1 MTTTSGALAFLG
13 EIAVEGRVAER
24 RFEVVRDGEAIPGIL
39 WTPAAATRALPLV
52 LLGHGGSGHKRSDR
66 MLELGIRFARD
77 RGFAAAAIDG
87 PGHGD
92 RGGLT
97 STDDPAY
104 RAIWQRPDNVPGMVA
119 DWQATLDALS
129 ELDVIDGAR
138 VGYWGMSMGTMFGL
152 PLVAAEPRIRVA
164 VLGKAG
170 LTGSSVDRSK
180 IAPHLRAAA
189 PPRHL
194 PHVLPRAVGRRAVRP
209 LRLALPLRPDRG
221 RREGA
226 AHLPRPAR
234 GHDAASPRGLSRLP
248 RPPRRRLSGPA
259 EHRSRANPRQPPG
272 SRCRS
277 AAGSPFPSLAV
288 AEEGDDLQASAEA
301 LEVPPQRGQAD
312 VLAAFEL

>member
-1 MTTTSGALAFLG
+1 MTTTSDALASLG
-13 EIAVEGRVAER
+13 EIAIEGRVAER
-24 RFEVVRDGEAIPGIL
+24 RFEVVRAGEAIPGVL

-119 DWQATLDALS
+119 DWRATLDALS
-129 ELDVIDGAR
+129 ELEAIDAGR

-152 PLVAAEPRIRVA
+152 PFVAAEPRIRAA

-189 PPRHL
+189 PLVTCPTYFHVQWDDERFDRYSSLFLFDQIGAAEKELHTFRGLHAAMTPQALEGSIAFLARHL
-194 PHVLPRAVGRRAVRP
+194 
-209 LRLALPLRPDRG
+209 
-221 RREGA
+221 
-226 AHLPRPAR
+226 
-234 GHDAASPRGLSRLP
+234 
-248 RPPRRRLSGPA
+248 
-259 EHRSRANPRQPPG
+259 
-272 SRCRS
+272 
-277 AAGSPFPSLAV
+277 V
-288 AEEGDDLQASAEA
+288 A
-301 LEVPPQRGQAD
+301 
-312 VLAAFEL
+312 